1 MKKIALAA
9 ALATVLSTNVQAD
22 ALGIYLGGQI
32 WDNQASGTFGDGSSL
47 VDFNL
52 VDEKQNSFFI
62 AFEHPLPL
70 IPNARIASTSLETN
84 GMTTLDTDFDF
95 DDETFLN
102 GADVNADFDVS
113 YVDYTLYYEL
123 FDNDLFSFELGL
135 TARDFDGAV
144 TETETI
150 TTVTTSNDGA
160 LDAEEHP
167 EHNHIVTETTKA
179 VAMGKIETTEIVPML
194 YVATNISLP
203 LTGLSVFAQGD
214 FLLKD
219 ENETFEHSNQIIQE
233 SRSIRVNLEQAT
245 RYVQSK
251 LAISRLNTKG
261 VMLCICSVR

>member
-22 ALGIYLGGQI
+22 ALGIYLGGQV

-52 VDEKQNSFFI
+52 VDEKQNSFFV

-95 DDETFLN
+95 DDEIFLS

-123 FDNDLFSFELGL
+123 FDNDLLSFDFGI
-135 TARDFDGAV
+135 TARDFDGDV
-144 TETETI
+144 TVSTQ
-150 TTVTTSNDGA
+150 VTTSSGTVSQSDTIA
-160 LDAEEHP
+160 
-167 EHNHIVTETTKA
+167 VTD
-179 VAMGKIETTEIVPML
+179 VVPML
-194 YVATNISLP
+194 YVATNVGLP
-203 LTGLSVFAQGD
+203 LTGLNLYAQGN
-214 FLLKD
+214 FLSFDDHTLYD
-219 ENETFEHSNQIIQE
+219 YEVGVSYELIDNMLID
-233 SRSIRVNLEQAT
+233 VNVNAGYRAVKLE
-245 RYVQSK
+245 
-251 LAISRLNTKG
+251 LEDLNDLYTNIEFDG
-261 VMLCICSVR
+261 VFVGTTIHF

>member
-22 ALGIYLGGQI
+22 ALGIYLGGQV

-52 VDEKQNSFFI
+52 VDEKQNSFFV

-123 FDNDLFSFELGL
+123 FDNDLLSFDFGI
-135 TARDFDGAV
+135 TARDFDGDVTVSTQVTVGSSTSTISDTIAV
-144 TETETI
+144 TD
-150 TTVTTSNDGA
+150 V
-160 LDAEEHP
+160 
-167 EHNHIVTETTKA
+167 
-179 VAMGKIETTEIVPML
+179 VPML
-194 YVATNISLP
+194 YVATNVGLP
-203 LTGLSVFAQGD
+203 LTGFNLYAQGN
-214 FLLKD
+214 FLSFDDHTLYD
-219 ENETFEHSNQIIQE
+219 YEVGVSYELIDNMLID
-233 SRSIRVNLEQAT
+233 VNVNAGYRAVKLE
-245 RYVQSK
+245 
-251 LAISRLNTKG
+251 LEDLNDLYTNIEFDG
-261 VMLCICSVR
+261 LFVGTTIHF

>member
-52 VDEKQNSFFI
+52 VDEKQNSFFV

-95 DDETFLN
+95 DDEIFLS

-123 FDNDLFSFELGL
+123 FDNDLLSFDFGI
-135 TARDFDGAV
+135 TARDFDGDV
-144 TETETI
+144 TVSTQ
-150 TTVTTSNDGA
+150 VTTSSGTVSQSDTIA
-160 LDAEEHP
+160 
-167 EHNHIVTETTKA
+167 VTD
-179 VAMGKIETTEIVPML
+179 VVPML
-194 YVATNISLP
+194 YVATNVGLP
-203 LTGLSVFAQGD
+203 LTGLNLYAQGN
-214 FLLKD
+214 FLSFDDHTLYD
-219 ENETFEHSNQIIQE
+219 YEVGVSYELVDNMLID
-233 SRSIRVNLEQAT
+233 VNVNAGYRAVKLE
-245 RYVQSK
+245 
-251 LAISRLNTKG
+251 LEDLNDLYTNIEFDG
-261 VMLCICSVR
+261 VFVGTTIHF

>member
-22 ALGIYLGGQI
+22 ALGIYLGGQV

-52 VDEKQNSFFI
+52 VDEKQNSFFV

-123 FDNDLFSFELGL
+123 FDNDLLSFDFGI
-135 TARDFDGAV
+135 TARDFDGDVTVSTQVTVGSSTSTISDTIAV
-144 TETETI
+144 TD
-150 TTVTTSNDGA
+150 V
-160 LDAEEHP
+160 
-167 EHNHIVTETTKA
+167 
-179 VAMGKIETTEIVPML
+179 VPML
-194 YVATNISLP
+194 YVATNVGLP
-203 LTGLSVFAQGD
+203 LTGLNLYAQGN
-214 FLLKD
+214 FLSFDDHTLYD
-219 ENETFEHSNQIIQE
+219 YEVGVSYELIDNMLID
-233 SRSIRVNLEQAT
+233 VNVNAGYRAVKLE
-245 RYVQSK
+245 
-251 LAISRLNTKG
+251 LEDLNDLYTNIEFDG
-261 VMLCICSVR
+261 VFVGTTIHF

>member
-22 ALGIYLGGQI
+22 ALGIYLGGQV

-52 VDEKQNSFFI
+52 IDEKQNSFFV

-123 FDNDLFSFELGL
+123 FDNDLLSFDFGI
-135 TARDFDGAV
+135 TARDFDGDV
-144 TETETI
+144 TVSTQ
-150 TTVTTSNDGA
+150 VTTSSGTVSQSDTIA
-160 LDAEEHP
+160 
-167 EHNHIVTETTKA
+167 VTD
-179 VAMGKIETTEIVPML
+179 VVPML
-194 YVATNISLP
+194 YVATNVGLP
-203 LTGLSVFAQGD
+203 LTGLNLYAQGN
-214 FLLKD
+214 FLSFDDHTLYD
-219 ENETFEHSNQIIQE
+219 YEVGVSYELVDNMLID
-233 SRSIRVNLEQAT
+233 VNVNAGYRAVKLE
-245 RYVQSK
+245 
-251 LAISRLNTKG
+251 LEDLNDLYTNIEFDG
-261 VMLCICSVR
+261 VFVGTTIHF

>member
-123 FDNDLFSFELGL
+123 FDNDLLSFDFGI
-135 TARDFDGAV
+135 TARDFDGDV
-144 TETETI
+144 TVSTQ
-150 TTVTTSNDGA
+150 VTTSSGTVSQSDTIA
-160 LDAEEHP
+160 
-167 EHNHIVTETTKA
+167 VTD
-179 VAMGKIETTEIVPML
+179 VVPML
-194 YVATNISLP
+194 YVATNVGLP
-203 LTGLSVFAQGD
+203 LTGLNLYAQGN
-214 FLLKD
+214 FLSFDDHTLYD
-219 ENETFEHSNQIIQE
+219 YEVGVSYELIDNMLID
-233 SRSIRVNLEQAT
+233 VNVNAGYRAVKLE
-245 RYVQSK
+245 
-251 LAISRLNTKG
+251 LEDLNDLYTNIEFDG
-261 VMLCICSVR
+261 LFVGTTIHF

>member
-22 ALGIYLGGQI
+22 ALGIYLGGQV

-52 VDEKQNSFFI
+52 VDEKQNSFFV

-123 FDNDLFSFELGL
+123 FDNDLLSFDFGI
-135 TARDFDGAV
+135 TARDFDGDVTVSTQVTVGSSTSTISDTIAV
-144 TETETI
+144 TD
-150 TTVTTSNDGA
+150 V
-160 LDAEEHP
+160 
-167 EHNHIVTETTKA
+167 
-179 VAMGKIETTEIVPML
+179 VPML
-194 YVATNISLP
+194 YVATNVGLP
-203 LTGLSVFAQGD
+203 LTGLNLYAQGN
-214 FLLKD
+214 FLSFDDHTLYD
-219 ENETFEHSNQIIQE
+219 YEVGVSYELVDNMLID
-233 SRSIRVNLEQAT
+233 VNVNAGYRAVKLE
-245 RYVQSK
+245 
-251 LAISRLNTKG
+251 LEDLNDLYTNIEFDG
-261 VMLCICSVR
+261 VFVGTTIHF

>member
-123 FDNDLFSFELGL
+123 FDNDLLSFDFGI
-135 TARDFDGAV
+135 TARDFDGDV
-144 TETETI
+144 TVSTQ
-150 TTVTTSNDGA
+150 VTTSSGTVSQSDTIA
-160 LDAEEHP
+160 
-167 EHNHIVTETTKA
+167 VTD
-179 VAMGKIETTEIVPML
+179 VVPML
-194 YVATNISLP
+194 YVATNVGLP
-203 LTGLSVFAQGD
+203 LTGLNLYAQGN
-214 FLLKD
+214 FLSFDDHTLYD
-219 ENETFEHSNQIIQE
+219 YEVGVSYELVDNMLID
-233 SRSIRVNLEQAT
+233 VNVNAGYRAVKLE
-245 RYVQSK
+245 
-251 LAISRLNTKG
+251 LEDLNDLYTNIEFDG
-261 VMLCICSVR
+261 VFVGTTIHF

>member
-1 MKKIALAA
+1 MKKIALVA

-123 FDNDLFSFELGL
+123 FDNDLLSFDFGI
-135 TARDFDGAV
+135 TARDFDGDV
-144 TETETI
+144 TVSTQ
-150 TTVTTSNDGA
+150 VTTSSGTVSQSDTIA
-160 LDAEEHP
+160 
-167 EHNHIVTETTKA
+167 VTD
-179 VAMGKIETTEIVPML
+179 VVPML
-194 YVATNISLP
+194 YVATNVGLP
-203 LTGLSVFAQGD
+203 LTGLNLYAQGN
-214 FLLKD
+214 FLSFDDHTLYD
-219 ENETFEHSNQIIQE
+219 YEVGVSYELVDNMLID
-233 SRSIRVNLEQAT
+233 VNVNAGYRAVKLE
-245 RYVQSK
+245 
-251 LAISRLNTKG
+251 LEDLNDLYTNIEFDG
-261 VMLCICSVR
+261 LFVGTTIHF